1 MLDEFVT
8 FRFSIRTLTAHPECA
23 IPDGGRLF
31 DCGEAIMRAVLPE
44 TETMKVRVGSHSG
57 TRSERLRKM
66 HLRSFSLEGLE
77 QRTLMATIPAAL
89 VAGQVNI
96 SNSGGNQSSPSIA
109 VNPLNALQLAAVW
122 TRLDA
127 NLAPN
132 PTVIVEGAYSN
143 NGGVSWTSFSPSSQV
158 IDFTSTAVPP
168 PLFAQATD
176 ASVDFDRNNNF
187 YVVNSQHT
195 ADNTGGVLLLNKFS
209 DSGGAPSK
217 ITNNE
222 ALYSWTANQAVKP
235 TLAVDKNVASFTDGG
250 GTTQTDPGA
259 GNVYVAWASVDVA
272 PPNAVNWNPNAIRVI
287 SSIDGGQSFS
297 GIATANDGG
306 NFGAQRDTSPRLAIS
321 QGSAGV
327 TGGQV
332 TVVWDDFG
340 SLANA
345 TPTPLD
351 AIKVDR
357 FQAPTSSNGI
367 NLGVD
372 TTVART
378 TVRGAAGSTYLTASL
393 ASPLGIGPSP
403 VLASDNTLGSFS
415 PNQGRMYL
423 TYVDRFDSNLVQY
436 ASNPADNTD
445 VFMLASDNGG
455 VTWFNPANGS
465 GVTRGY
471 DGEMVNNDLATT
483 DGFSEA
489 SPTNL
494 SQGLVASG
502 RAQFEPSV
510 AVDQTTGSV
519 VVTYYDGRYDAA
531 RSRVAYTIASS
542 IDGGVSFG
550 PQAFA
555 NAPLI
560 VRDEAIGQN
569 TVLGPITD
577 NESAGNTAT
586 GNDLTTFAYGDRQ
599 SVAVANGHV
608 FPIWSGNQNGGFDGK
623 SLLNIRV
630 AQATIA
636 AGPRIISSSMG
647 AIGLDGLGNI
657 LDPLNT
663 TRAADGTPIASAFSV
678 TFDRPVDP
686 STFVTA
692 DVVVQYRDVNGVISN
707 VPVTNVS
714 PIVSNAF
721 GSTKFRIDF
730 SPRSGVG
737 TYSYEILPAISDRI
751 RGIKTQ
757 VNNIGGVTKFTS
769 VDVPK
774 TVPDLTTITSNL
786 IVGGYP
792 AGRVISS
799 LTVNLTINHTYD
811 SDLLLTL
818 IAPDG
823 TRLTLSNH
831 HGPVGQGYINTTF
844 DDTAATPISSGVAP
858 YTGTFSPD
866 AALGFLAGKAVNG
879 TWKLEVADTIAIDSG
894 TLQNWSISLQTG
906 VAVSSL
912 SNGNLMDQNA
922 NGTTGQATDFYAAP
936 TPIGPSAFS
945 TPYRQDTLPLIIPGP
960 HVVATQIPGA
970 VKTSDNLV
978 LNGTVSAIN
987 VTFDRDMNAST
998 FTAAQVLRIEGPAGL
1013 VNGPF
1018 TVTSNPLGTDPNPAF
1033 PRTFQI
1039 GFPKQQL
1046 NGTYTISLASTIKSK
1061 AGDAVDVNL
1070 NAGVDVLKG
1079 VSTTAPTAISISAN
1093 DPPII
1098 IQPGQ
1103 TVASKIVVKNDF
1115 LIQGLTLQLDITFPF
1130 DPNLT
1135 IALVAPDGTVITL
1148 ASAVGQT
1155 GTSANFSNTIF
1166 DDNANTPITNGG
1178 PPYFGRFK
1186 PLQPLSVLNGAS
1198 SLTGPGGTGSGVY
1211 ELQVTNNSATL
1222 SGSINAFSLTLLK
1235 PTSGTG
1241 LGEPVADRTQLAFR
1255 IFTMDPTNAISSTT
1269 WTSVGPASIG
1279 GSRSGRIGG
1288 LAVDP
1293 SDPSGNT
1300 VYVAGASGGVWKTNN
1315 FLTTSSAGP
1324 TYIPLTDFGPTFGV
1338 NIGGLAVFGRN
1349 NDPNQSIIFAATGEG
1364 DTGTN
1369 GVGFLRSMDGGASW
1383 TLLDSTDNTK
1393 AYASRDHAFVGSTAF
1408 KVVVDPRPS
1417 ATGEVIVYAALS
1429 GNNGGIWRSL
1439 DTGKTWGLADPNT
1452 GARAANLPGAA
1463 TDIVLDPNS
1472 GPVDA
1477 VSNPTGNLQVVYGAL
1492 QGQGVFISPNQAQVW
1507 NIMNGGVGDP
1517 LIQDPAFTP
1526 NKPIL
1531 VNNDTVNPNGAKG
1544 RIVLAKP
1551 DLVPNTDTNAALKN
1565 FIYQGWLYAAVVTP
1579 DNHLDGLYMTKDQ
1592 GQNWVKVTI
1601 PTLPPAGGTPPG
1613 IRAIPSNDTGLANY
1627 DPLGNS
1633 TFAQGNYDVSLVIDP
1648 TNPNVVYLGGTR
1660 DGQPTGL
1667 LRIDTS
1673 AISDAHSDY
1682 LANDRSGVATLQVNS
1697 TDAVALKVA
1706 VTGFVDTPTIN
1717 LIRDPANPLGGNAT
1731 FYIHNTASFANT
1743 GAGVKWIPF
1752 DKALG
1757 GSTDQHRAIAIRD
1770 PLTGHARL
1778 IFGDDQGV
1786 FTAVDLGDGTLS
1798 NGIGSQAGVTGS
1810 RNGNLQITQFYYG
1823 AVQPSN
1829 LAAQIAGALF
1839 YGSAQDDGSPRSTAN
1854 ELSTG
1859 NLSWAGPGGD
1869 YTGVATDQTGSG
1881 TLYQYAWPC
1890 CGGNLTDFFQVNGVG
1905 RTNGLIQVSSGGNV
1919 PDPQWPFLGGFNF
1932 AVNPINGNQI
1942 VMGSGAGRLFR
1953 TEDQG
1958 KFWLVIADPAI
1969 LDGSTIPALA
1979 FGAPDPATSSGSLDN
1994 FIYAGTSGGNIF
2006 VTFTGGGAAGNNW
2019 FNITNGDLAGNTATV
2034 QAIVTNPTRGS
2045 HEAYAVTTNGIYFI
2059 ADSLPSAGKT
2069 WQKITGDIFQQTID
2083 PFGDASLRQTRV
2095 NNLTS
2100 IKADWRYILPDD
2112 PANPGGPKHPIL
2124 YVAGEGGVFRSL
2136 DKGVTWLAFPTNE
2149 VNSLALQPTPPGTGG
2164 GIANAR
2170 VTDLNMS
2177 IGNIDPTTGRA
2188 VIAAGDPN
2196 MLVAVTFGRGS
2207 FGIRLAPLVVPN
2219 TTTPAPNWLFLDPA
2233 SLTGSTTLGR
2243 QYTTSKTP
2251 VIDGTSE
2258 QSAFGNSVTVL
2269 LYDLTGNPAAPI
2281 PIPLTGVI
2289 STDGNGKFKLPVA
2302 AGYFKIP
2309 GTYTIGVQA
2318 TDQSG
2323 TKGNMALFT
2332 FVIDPTPPPP
2342 TAIAL
2347 DATSDSGTYNND
2359 KYTFDN
2365 NSSTNPA
2372 PLFDVSG
2379 ILAGATVV
2387 LLRATQTNGVAG
2399 PYVVVNTVLNAAAG
2413 TVLITDTNAGNG
2425 TIPDT
2430 PVNTLIDTAPPQPNQ
2445 YVYSAYQIDTLMVAG
2460 GNYAPG
2466 LGVIVD
2472 STAPAPPS
2480 GIKLEP
2486 VSDSGTSSTD
2496 GYTNANNTAA
2506 HPAPIFDVSGI
2517 EPHATVRLY
2526 RSDAKGNKVLANILT
2541 DTAGGTIAIP
2551 DINLGQGGAPIPDNP
2566 LGNPVN
2572 TAPPSGNP
2580 YFYTTD
2586 QTDLAGNLSGS
2597 GGPVFGNAGALV
2609 IDGADA
2615 DFHGS
2620 VIAGV
2625 NQLGWLYMQKVL
2637 QFIRPNVTNGQKVL
2651 VGLGADPAIYGGVG
2665 NFGAVDG
2672 LQSAFA
2678 LSPLPGLG
2686 WSIAFVTGAAN
2697 IDNYLKGQVANAVDI
2712 NNQPVTGGAQIS
2724 TTGLMYI
2731 TTANLTFDDLTDA
2744 ELDVV
2749 NTHGLDIKNYVNG
2762 GGGLFTAAENTTSL
2776 TTVTYGWLK
2785 SVLPTINVTG
2795 VGGIF
2800 TPLSL
2805 TPAGMA
2811 SFPGLTNADLSSG
2824 PWHNYFTGP
2833 YGPLIVAATANDDAG
2848 VTRDL
2853 ILTSSGQTGSN
2864 IQGLQVIVDT
2874 TAPLVSTATLDPASD
2889 TGSSNSDK
2897 VTNKNNNPSPG
2908 NAPVF
2913 DVTGVEPNG
2922 IVKLYRAPFNPVTG
2936 VTGAAV
2942 LVNTLTQ
2949 TSAVPIGT
2957 LQIADINGGN
2967 GSIADGTYVYTSQ
2980 QTDLAGNVGPLSA
2993 NLVVQVDAAAPVAP
3007 NPLKLDP
3014 STDTGTFNNDLV
3026 TKDNNG
3032 NPYPAPIFDLS
3043 SVENHATV
3051 QLFRAPVVNGIPGA
3065 SILVNT
3071 INNVGGGIV
3080 PVPDINNGKGVI
3092 ADGTYVYTAM
3102 QTDLAGNAGPLSNT
3116 LTVTINTKVP
3126 NPEPPPAPDL
3136 EAGSDSGTFNNDNIT
3151 QNNNGKPYP
3160 APIFDIGTAQQPI
3173 DIAATVELFRAR
3185 VINGVAGAPVLVN
3198 TLTNVAGGVVA
3209 IADINAGAGVIP
3221 DGTYY
3226 YTTQL
3231 ISLAGVSGSVSPSLT
3246 VFIVATPPAIPTPLR
3261 LDAASD
3267 TGVSNSDGVTQITL
3281 FKHPVFDAG
3290 GILKG
3295 ATLNLYRASV
3305 NAAGT
3310 VGAAALVNSLQNTAG
3325 GTVQI
3330 NDPTVI
3336 PDGTYVYT
3344 AQQIDLNG
3352 NLSAIG
3358 SPITVVY
3365 DTQQPN
3371 TPGKP
3376 SLDPRS
3382 DTGVKGDNVTS
3393 NTAPFLDVPTTI
3405 AGLEVNS
3412 SLALVRDGSVVAR
3425 SPYNLSGGTVAIQD
3439 PGTVAYGT
3447 HVYQAYLTDLAGN
3460 ISALG
3465 APITITVAN
3474 DAPGTISL
3482 DPSTDS
3488 GVQGDNI
3495 TNASKPVFDVF
3506 GVQANG
3512 TLRLIRGVLTVA
3524 TVPTGVGG
3532 TVKIT
3537 DPGPLSNGVY
3547 VYTSQVVDSLGNI
3560 SPNGP
3565 TLTIT
3570 IDQNIPL
3577 APTLFKLDSA
3587 SDSGAKGDNLT
3598 NVTSPAFDASSIV
3611 AGATVNL
3618 FRDGVIVGTLTSAS
3632 GGTVVITDPGPVA
3645 SGSHLYTVR
3654 QISPAGNTSPNAAP
3668 QTIVIDTTIPAGPP
3682 LTLDPASDSGT
3693 KGDNV
3698 TNVTSPF
3705 FDAANVVAG
3714 STLKLFRNGVNVKT
3728 LLNVIGGTTL
3738 IQDPGPLADGP
3749 YTYTAQ
3755 QTSPAGN
3762 ISPLGP
3768 NLTITINSV
3777 APVVPNTPILGLDPS
3792 TDSGIKG
3799 DGITTV
3805 RRPAISGSADPSV
3818 VVTLFD
3824 STNKI
3829 ISSTTSDALGNFKF
3843 PLSIDLADGVYS
3855 YTAQATDSKGAKSAI
3870 SSPPLKLT
3878 IVTVIGDYTADGKTD
3893 VAVFRRTD
3901 KYTMQWFVQNSAV
3914 PIGKMFGAGS
3924 LDVPLYGDFDGDGK
3938 IDLAVYRPSTAQW
3951 FVANSSTG
3959 YLGQPAAIPVFGFA
3973 GVDLPVPGNYN
3984 GPGPAIQAVYR
3995 PTTGEWFTAGKLTST
4010 IVVPGLPGDV
4020 PVPGDYAS
4028 NGTDQFA
4035 VFRPSTHTWYI
4046 LSPSGLKTITL
4057 GTSVTDVPVPGAYDA
4072 TPTSHAAEAA
4082 VFQPS
4087 TGVWTIKGP
4096 AATRTVQFA
4105 PNDIPAPGD
4114 YDGLGVIEPAV
4125 YRPSTA
4131 QWFVQ
4136 GPNDTSP
4143 RLITPNGYG
4152 WPNHDVP
4159 TISPYKY
4166 RALSGS
4172 SGGIIVSGKASSAA
4186 SGGLDF
4192 GAGAVAMASSTG
4204 SGSAL
4209 STTSVSS
4216 ASGTPSRGGASA
4228 SNGRVRPAQHL
4239 HVEMHNNNNHHRA
4252 KASAHAVDQALASLI
4267 GGKARRRSLNS

>member
-1 MLDEFVT
+1 
-8 FRFSIRTLTAHPECA
+8 
-23 IPDGGRLF
+23 
-31 DCGEAIMRAVLPE
+31 MRAILPE
-44 TETMKVRVGSHSG
+44 TETMKVHVGSRSG
-57 TRSERLRKM
+57 TRLKQLRKM
-66 HLRSFSLEGLE
+66 HLRSFSLEALE

-96 SNSGGNQSSPSIA
+96 SNSGGNQSSPSIS
-109 VNPLNALQLAAVW
+109 VNPLNSQQLAAVW

-132 PTVIVEGAYSN
+132 PTVIVEGAFSN
-143 NGGVSWTSFSPSSQV
+143 NGGASWTGFTPSAQV
-158 IDFTSTAVPP
+158 NDFTSTTVPP

-187 YVVNSQHT
+187 YVVDSQHT
-195 ADNTGGVLLLNKFS
+195 ADNTAGVLFLNKFNV
-209 DSGGAPSK
+209 SGGAPASVIANK
-217 ITNNE
+217 AI
-222 ALYSWTANQAVKP
+222 YSWTGDQAIKP
-235 TLAVDKNVASFTDGG
+235 TLAVDKNVAFFSDGG
-250 GTTQTDPGA
+250 GKTQTDLGA
-259 GNVYVAWASVDVA
+259 GNVYVAWASADVA
-272 PPNAVNWNPNAIRVI
+272 PPNAVNFDPNAIRVI
-287 SSIDGGQSFS
+287 SSSDGGQSFT
-297 GIATANDGG
+297 GFATANDNG
-306 NFGAQRDTSPRLAIS
+306 NSGAQRNTSPRLTIS
-321 QGSAGV
+321 QGSTGV

-332 TVVWDDFG
+332 TVAWDDFG
-340 SLANA
+340 SLATA

-357 FQAPTSSNGI
+357 FQAPVSQTFSAAGGPIKDADPNIVPNPTSFNIVVPAGTSINANDLTIHLRVDHAAVAELQFDLKAPNGTTVTLIPTAGVTGVNLGAGQFDTILSAASPRSLANGTAPYIGSFRPVNGLGTLLGPVQTGTWQLIVTDSTANNVGALVRASLTFSSGI
-367 NLGVD
+367 NFGVD
-372 TTVART
+372 RTVAQT
-378 TVRGAAGSTYLTASL
+378 TVRGAQGNTYGTASA

-415 PNQGRMYL
+415 PNQGRLYL
-423 TYVDRFDSNLVQY
+423 TYVDRFDSNITTFTG
-436 ASNPADNTD
+436 NPADNTD
-445 VFMLASDNGG
+445 VFMLVSDNGG
-455 VTWFNPANGS
+455 VTWTNPATGGS
-465 GVTRGY
+465 ANPFRGY
-471 DGEMVNNDLATT
+471 DGERVNNDLSRI
-483 DGFSEA
+483 DGFTES
-489 SPTNL
+489 TNI
-494 SQGLVASG
+494 GTAG

-531 RSRVAYTIASS
+531 RSRVAYSIAAS
-542 IDGGVSFG
+542 IDGGASFG

-555 NAPLI
+555 NAPLT
-560 VRDEAIGQN
+560 VRDQATGLN
-569 TVLGPITD
+569 SVLGPIPD

-586 GNDLTTFAYGDRQ
+586 GNDRATFAFGDRQ
-599 SVAVANGHV
+599 SVAVAGGHV
-608 FPIWSGNQNGGFDGK
+608 YPIWSSNQNGGFDGK
-623 SLLNIRV
+623 ALLNIRV

-647 AIGLDGLGNI
+647 AIGLDGLGAT

-663 TRAADGTPIASAFSV
+663 TTTADGTPIVSSFTV
-678 TFDRPVDP
+678 TFDRPVDRN
-686 STFVTA
+686 TFDKT
-692 DVVVQYRDVNGVISN
+692 DVVVQYRDVNGNTSN
-707 VPVTNVS
+707 VPVINVT
-714 PIVSNAF
+714 PTVSNAF
-721 GSTKFRIDF
+721 GSTQFRIDF

-737 TYSYEILPAISDRI
+737 TYSYEILSSISDRI
-751 RGIKTQ
+751 R
-757 VNNIGGVTKFTS
+757 
-769 VDVPK
+769 
-774 TVPDLTTITSNL
+774 
-786 IVGGYP
+786 
-792 AGRVISS
+792 
-799 LTVNLTINHTYD
+799 
-811 SDLLLTL
+811 
-818 IAPDG
+818 
-823 TRLTLSNH
+823 
-831 HGPVGQGYINTTF
+831 
-844 DDTAATPISSGVAP
+844 TP
-858 YTGTFSPD
+858 
-866 AALGFLAGKAVNG
+866 
-879 TWKLEVADTIAIDSG
+879 
-894 TLQNWSISLQTG
+894 
-906 VAVSSL
+906 L
-912 SNGNLMDQNA
+912 SNGNLIDQNA
-922 NGTTGQATDFYAAP
+922 NGTPGQATDFYAAP
-936 TPIGPSAFS
+936 TPTGTTAFS
-945 TPYRQDTLPLIIPGP
+945 APYKQDTLPLIIPGP
-960 HVVATQIPGA
+960 HVVATQVPGS
-970 VKTSDNLV
+970 VKTVDNLV
-978 LNGTVSAIN
+978 LNGTISAIN

-998 FTAAQVLRIEGPAGL
+998 FTAAQVLRIQGPAG
-1013 VNGPF
+1013 VINGPF
-1018 TVTSNPLGTDPNPAF
+1018 TVTANPLGTDPNPLF

-1046 NGTYTISLASTIKSK
+1046 NGTYTITLGSTLTSK

-1079 VSTTAPTAISISAN
+1079 VSTTAPTSISISAN

-1103 TVASKIVVKNDF
+1103 TVSSQIVVSSDF
-1115 LIQGLTLQLDITFPF
+1115 LIQGLTLQLDITFPN
-1130 DPNLT
+1130 DPDLT
-1135 IALVAPDGTVITL
+1135 LALVAPDGTVINL
-1148 ASAVGQT
+1148 AKAVGQT
-1155 GTSANFSNTIF
+1155 GTNANFTNTIF
-1166 DDNANTPITNGG
+1166 DDGATTPITNGG
-1178 PPYFGRFK
+1178 PPYFGRFRPMS
-1186 PLQPLSVLNGAS
+1186 PLGVLNGAS
-1198 SLTGPGGTGSGVY
+1198 SVSGPGGTGLGVY
-1211 ELQVTNNSATL
+1211 QLQVTNNSATL
-1222 SGSINAFSLTLLK
+1222 SGSINAFSLTLLR
-1235 PTSGTG
+1235 PASGTG
-1241 LGEPVADRTQLAFR
+1241 LGEPVADRTQLTFR
-1255 IFTMDPTNAISSTT
+1255 IFTMDPTNPISSTT

-1279 GSRSGRIGG
+1279 GSRSGRVGG

-1364 DTGTN
+1364 DTGST

-1383 TLLDSTDNTK
+1383 TLLDSTDNAQ
-1393 AYASRDHAFVGSTAF
+1393 AYANRDHAFVGSTAF

-1417 ATGEVIVYAALS
+1417 ATGQVIVYAALS

-1439 DTGKTWGLADPNT
+1439 DTGKTWGQVDPNT
-1452 GARAANLPGAA
+1452 GARAANLPGQAI
-1463 TDIVLDPNS
+1463 DVVLDPNS

-1492 QGQGVFISPNQAQVW
+1492 RGQGVFISPNQAQVW
-1507 NIMNGGVGDP
+1507 NIMNGGAGDP
-1517 LIQDPAFTP
+1517 LIQDPMINPA
-1526 NKPIL
+1526 KPIP
-1531 VNNDTVNPNGAKG
+1531 VNNDTVNPNGPKG

-1551 DLVPNTDTNAALKN
+1551 DLFPSSDPNAALKN
-1565 FIYQGWLYAAVVTP
+1565 FIYQGFLYAAVVTP

-1592 GQNWVKVTI
+1592 GQNWVRVRI

-1613 IRAIPSNDTGLANY
+1613 VRAIPSNDTGLNDY
-1627 DPLGNS
+1627 DVLGN
-1633 TFAQGNYDVSLVIDP
+1633 TQFAQGNYDVSLVIDP
-1648 TNPNVVYLGGTR
+1648 TNPNVVYLGGTA
-1660 DGQPTGL
+1660 DGQPSGL
-1667 LRIDTS
+1667 LRVDTT

-1682 LANDRSGVATLQVNS
+1682 LANDSSGAAPLSVNS
-1697 TDAVALKVA
+1697 TDAVALTTPT
-1706 VTGFVDTPTIN
+1706 TGFNDTPTIN
-1717 LIRDPANPLGGNAT
+1717 LIRNPSNPLGGNAT
-1731 FYIHNTASFANT
+1731 FYVNNIASFANT

-1798 NGIGSQAGVTGS
+1798 PGIGSQAGVTGT

-1823 AVQPSN
+1823 AVQPSSA
-1829 LAAQIAGALF
+1829 AAQIAGALF

-1859 NLSWAGPGGD
+1859 NLSWTGPGGD

-1890 CGGNLTDFFQVNGVG
+1890 CGGNVTDFFQVNGVG

-1942 VMGSGAGRLFR
+1942 IMGSGAGRLFR

-1958 KFWLVIADPAI
+1958 KFWLVIADPAA

-1979 FGAPDPATSSGSLDN
+1979 FGAPDPATSNGSLDN
-1994 FIYAGTSGGNIF
+1994 FLYVGTNGGNIF
-2006 VTFTGGGAAGNNW
+2006 VTFTGGGASGNNW
-2019 FNITNGDLAGNTATV
+2019 FNITNGDLAADGSAV

-2045 HEAYAVTTNGIYFI
+2045 HEAYAVTNGGVYYI
-2059 ADSLPSAGKT
+2059 ADSLPSAGQT
-2069 WQKITGDIFQQTID
+2069 WQRITGNVFQQTID
-2083 PFGDASLRQTRV
+2083 PFGDPSLRQTQLKY
-2095 NNLTS
+2095 LTS
-2100 IKADWRYILPDD
+2100 IQADWRYILPDD
-2112 PANPGGPKHPIL
+2112 PANPGGPKHPVL

-2136 DKGVTWLAFPTNE
+2136 DKGATWLSYPTNE
-2149 VNSLALQPTPPGTGG
+2149 VNSLALQPIPPGTGG
-2164 GIANAR
+2164 GLPDAH
-2170 VTDLNMS
+2170 VTDLDMS

-2188 VIAAGDPN
+2188 VIAPGDPN
-2196 MLVAVTFGRGS
+2196 LLVASTFGRGT
-2207 FGIRLAPLVVPN
+2207 FGIRLAPLVMPN
-2219 TTTPAPNWLFLDPA
+2219 TTIPTPNWLFLDPA
-2233 SLTGSTTLGR
+2233 SLAGITSTGQ
-2243 QYTTSKTP
+2243 QYAKILTP
-2251 VIDGTSE
+2251 TIDGTSE

-2281 PIPLTGVI
+2281 PIPLTGVVT
-2289 STDGNGKFKLPVA
+2289 TDANGKFKLPVA
-2302 AGYFKIP
+2302 AGYFKAS

-2332 FVIDPTPPPP
+2332 FVIDVAPPAP
-2342 TAIAL
+2342 TAVVL
-2347 DATSDSGTYNND
+2347 DFSTDSGTYGND
-2359 KYTFDN
+2359 QYTYFN
-2365 NSSTNPA
+2365 NSAVVPAASNA

-2379 ILAGATVV
+2379 IIAPPAGQTTTVV
-2387 LLRATQTNGVAG
+2387 LLRATQTNGVIGAFE
-2399 PYVVVNTVLNAAAG
+2399 VVNTTTTTTGGIVQIADNNG
-2413 TVLITDTNAGNG
+2413 GSG
-2425 TIPDT
+2425 TIADT
-2430 PVNTLIDTAPPQPNQ
+2430 PVNTPPDTAPNQLNQ
-2445 YVYSAYQIDTLMVAG
+2445 YVYQAYQIDSLNVAG
-2460 GNYAPG
+2460 LPYTSP

-2472 STAPAPPS
+2472 TTNPTSPTKVYLDPS
-2480 GIKLEP
+2480 
-2486 VSDSGTSSTD
+2486 SDSGTSNAD
-2496 GYTNANNTAA
+2496 GYTNVVNKNGN
-2506 HPAPIFDVSGI
+2506 APLFDVEGI
-2517 EPHATVRLY
+2517 EPHATV
-2526 RSDAKGNKVLANILT
+2526 VLIRTDSKNISTVVNIIQDVTPTGANSLIQ
-2541 DTAGGTIAIP
+2541 IA
-2551 DINLGQGGAPIPDNP
+2551 DINGNNTQIPDNP
-2566 LGNPVN
+2566 LGNPIN
-2572 TAPPSGNP
+2572 TAAPAGNP
-2580 YFYTTD
+2580 YSYTAY
-2586 QTDLAGNLSGS
+2586 QVDLAGNQSSGS
-2597 GGPVFGNAGALV
+2597 APPSFGNQGAIVL
-2609 IDGADA
+2609 DGTDA
-2615 DFHGS
+2615 DNHGS
-2620 VIAGV
+2620 FDTTNKV
-2625 NQLGWLYMQKVL
+2625 NLAGWLYMQKVL
-2637 QFIRPNVTNGQKVL
+2637 DAIRPNVTSTKRVL
-2651 VGLGADPAIYGGVG
+2651 VALGVDPSKVGSNINASNATYAIAD
-2665 NFGAVDG
+2665 
-2672 LQSAFA
+2672 AFA
-2678 LSPLPGLG
+2678 KSGLPGSG
-2686 WSIAFVTGAAN
+2686 WSLEYVNGSAN
-2697 IDNYLKGQVANAVDI
+2697 IDKFLSGLPANAVTNTNASAGTI
-2712 NNQPVTGGAQIS
+2712 TIAQTGF
-2724 TTGLMYI
+2724 MYI
-2731 TTANLTFDDLTDA
+2731 PTVGHVLDAMSNADLTV
-2744 ELDVV
+2744 L
-2749 NTHGLDIKNYVNG
+2749 NKHGLDIASFVNTGAGLYSQSESGFGFG
-2762 GGGLFTAAENTTSL
+2762 GGGGGGGGGNAPPA
-2776 TTVTYGWLK
+2776 YGWLTA
-2785 SVLPTINVTG
+2785 LFPTIQVVAVSGFAIN
-2795 VGGIF
+2795 IQL
-2800 TPLSL
+2800 TPL
-2805 TPAGMA
+2805 GKNI
-2811 SFPGLTNADLSSG
+2811 FPGLTSADLSGG
-2824 PWHNYFTGP
+2824 PWHDYFAGTIPTSLGAVFTDTNPKTPNNPANTVILGLSAVQTNAPPPTTG
-2833 YGPLIVAATANDDAG
+2833 
-2848 VTRDL
+2848 
-2853 ILTSSGQTGSN
+2853 N
-2864 IQGLQVIVDT
+2864 IIFDSTPPV
-2874 TAPLVSTATLDPASD
+2874 VSTITLDPASD
-2889 TGSSNSDK
+2889 TGSSNTDK

-2922 IVKLYRAPFNPVTG
+2922 IVNLYRATYNPVTG
-2936 VTGAAV
+2936 VTGPAV

-2949 TSAVPIGT
+2949 AAAIPIGI
-2957 LQIADINGGN
+2957 LQIGDTNNGAK
-2967 GSIADGTYVYTSQ
+2967 IPDGYYVYTTS
-2980 QTDLAGNVGPLSA
+2980 QTDLAGNIGPVSA
-2993 NLVVQVDAAAPVAP
+2993 NLVIQVDATAPVAP

-3014 STDTGTFNNDLV
+3014 LTDTGTFNNDFV

-3043 SVENHATV
+3043 SVENKATV
-3051 QLFRAPVVNGIPGA
+3051 QLFRALVINGIPGA

-3080 PVPDINNGKGVI
+3080 PVPDINNGNGVI

-3102 QTDLAGNAGPLSNT
+3102 QTDLAGNAGPLSNAV
-3116 LTVTINTKVP
+3116 TVTINSKVP

-3151 QNNNGKPYP
+3151 QYNNGNPYP
-3160 APIFDIGTAQQPI
+3160 APIFDIGTAQQPV
-3173 DIAATVELFRAR
+3173 DKAATVELFRAK
-3185 VINGVAGAPVLVN
+3185 VVNGVAGVPVLVN

-3209 IADINAGAGVIP
+3209 IPDINAGNGVIA

-3231 ISLAGVSGSVSPSLT
+3231 ISLAGVSGSVSPALT
-3246 VFIVATPPAIPTPLR
+3246 VFIFASPPAIPTPFR
-3261 LDAASD
+3261 LDAGSD
-3267 TGVSNSDGVTQITL
+3267 TGVSSSDGITQITL
-3281 FKHPVFDAG
+3281 FNHPVFDAG
-3290 GILKG
+3290 RILKG

-3305 NAAGT
+3305 DALGN
-3310 VGAAALVNSLQNTAG
+3310 VGAAILVNSLQNTAG

-3352 NLSAIG
+3352 NFSPIG
-3358 SPITVVY
+3358 SPITIVY

-3376 SLDPRS
+3376 SLDPKS

-3393 NTAPFLDVPTTI
+3393 NTAPFLDVPTSI
-3405 AGLEVNS
+3405 AGLEVNA
-3412 SLALVRDGSVVAR
+3412 SLTLVRDGSVVAR

-3439 PGTVAYGT
+3439 PGPVAYGT

-3465 APITITVAN
+3465 APITITIAN

-3495 TNASKPVFDVF
+3495 TNASKPVFDVL

-3524 TVPTGVGG
+3524 TVPTGIGG

-3547 VYTSQVVDSLGNI
+3547 VYTTQVVDSLGNI

-3598 NVTSPAFDASSIV
+3598 NVTNPTFDASSIV
-3611 AGATVNL
+3611 VGATVNL
-3618 FRDGVIVGTLTSAS
+3618 FRDGVVVGTLSS
-3632 GGTVVITDPGPVA
+3632 SPGGTVTINDPGPVA
-3645 SGSHLYTVR
+3645 SGSHLYTVQ
-3654 QISPAGNTSPNAAP
+3654 QISAAGNTSPKAAP
-3668 QTIVIDTTIPAGPP
+3668 QTIVIDTSIPAGPP
-3682 LTLDPASDSGT
+3682 LSLDSASDSGI

-3714 STLKLFRNGVNVKT
+3714 STLKLYRNGVNVKT

-3738 IQDPGPLADGP
+3738 IQDPGPLADGS

-3762 ISPLGP
+3762 ISLLGP

-3777 APVVPNTPILGLDPS
+3777 APAVPNTPILGLDPT

-3799 DGITTV
+3799 DGITSV
-3805 RRPAISGSADPSV
+3805 RRPTISGSADPSV
-3818 VVTLFD
+3818 VVILFD
-3824 STNKI
+3824 SANKI

-3843 PLSIDLADGVYS
+3843 PLSIDLADGAYS

-3870 SSPPLKLT
+3870 SSPPLKVT
-3878 IVTVIGDYTADGKTD
+3878 IVTVGGDYTGDGKTD

-3901 KYTMQWFVQNSAV
+3901 AFTMQWFVQNSAV
-3914 PIGKMFGAGS
+3914 PIGKAFGAGS

-3938 IDLAVYRPSTAQW
+3938 IDLAVYRPTTAQW

-3959 YLGQPAAIPVFGFA
+3959 YLGQASPIPVFGQA
-3973 GVDLPVPGNYN
+3973 NVDIPVPGNYN

-4010 IVVPGLPGDV
+4010 VVVPGQPGDV

-4057 GTSVTDVPVPGAYDA
+4057 GTSTTDVPVPGAYDA
-4072 TPTSHAAEAA
+4072 TATSHATEAA

-4096 AATRTVQFA
+4096 TATRTVLFA
-4105 PNDIPAPGD
+4105 PNDVPAPGD

-4131 QWFVQ
+4131 NWYVQ
-4136 GPNDTSP
+4136 GPNDASP

-4152 WPNHDVP
+4152 YPNHDLP
-4159 TISPYKY
+4159 PISPYKY
-4166 RALSGS
+4166 RALTGGSGV
-4172 SGGIIVSGKASSAA
+4172 IIGLGKASSTPAV
-4186 SGGLDF
+4186 GLDF
-4192 GAGAVAMASSTG
+4192 GAGAVALASTGSASST
-4204 SGSAL
+4204 
-4209 STTSVSS
+4209 TTVSS
-4216 ASGTPSRGGASA
+4216 VVSATPTQGGAPA
-4228 SNGRVRPAQHL
+4228 TNGRARPAQHL
-4239 HVEMHNNNNHHRA
+4239 HVQMHNSTNTNNHHRA
-4252 KASAHAVDQALASLI
+4252 KVSAHAVDQALASLT
-4267 GGKARRRSLNS
+4267 GGKARRHSLNS